1 VEDSPAGFV
10 AYVALAGIVPLALF
24 AFARFKTVEAALF
37 TILGAVLF
45 GPIRASFKLPL
56 MPALNKETLA
66 YLVVL
71 VILAIRHRGHLLRA
85 RVDRK
90 MDLLPAIAALGGVAT
105 GLTNTDPLSYG
116 TYAVTALPGM
126 TLKDGLFMTAASLVT
141 TFLPFYVGR
150 ALIRDA
156 RDLHAL
162 LRSFAIAG
170 LVYAP
175 FAILEM
181 RISPQLHATVYGYH
195 PHEDFLQTMRMGGY
209 RPMLFMAH
217 GLAVAL
223 FFVVAMLAM
232 ATLDKRER
240 IWKFSAR
247 QWMWFLAL
255 VLIACKSTGAIL
267 YGLVLLPIVLET
279 SPKTQVRVAAVIAVF
294 VLVYPAMRAYD
305 AFPVDKMLA
314 WARVLGDD
322 RAGSLHVRF
331 YNEGV
336 VLEHARERLVFG
348 WGTYGRHL
356 VYEADSGITRIVT
369 SGVLGLLTT
378 MGTLLVASL
387 AAWKRLPSVPPAM
400 RKHVAGLSLLVAIA
414 SFDLVP
420 NGLFA
425 NYPFL
430 LAGALVSAAGTA
442 AAHER
447 AKART
452 ARAGS
457 FVLDEPRALPA

>member
-1 VEDSPAGFV
+1 
-10 AYVALAGIVPLALF
+10 
-24 AFARFKTVEAALF
+24 
-37 TILGAVLF
+37 
-45 GPIRASFKLPL
+45 
-56 MPALNKETLA
+56 
-66 YLVVL
+66 
-71 VILAIRHRGHLLRA
+71 
-85 RVDRK
+85 
-90 MDLLPAIAALGGVAT
+90 
-105 GLTNTDPLSYG
+105 
-116 TYAVTALPGM
+116 
-126 TLKDGLFMTAASLVT
+126 
-141 TFLPFYVGR
+141 
-150 ALIRDA
+150 
-156 RDLHAL
+156 
-162 LRSFAIAG
+162 
-170 LVYAP
+170 
-175 FAILEM
+175 
-181 RISPQLHATVYGYH
+181 
-195 PHEDFLQTMRMGGY
+195 
-209 RPMLFMAH
+209 
-217 GLAVAL
+217 
-223 FFVVAMLAM
+223 
-232 ATLDKRER
+232 
-240 IWKFSAR
+240 
-247 QWMWFLAL
+247 
-255 VLIACKSTGAIL
+255 
-267 YGLVLLPIVLET
+267 VLLPIVLET

-369 SGVLGLLTT
+369 DGGWIIFFSMSGVLGLLTT